1 MNPRSRIGTEDMVN
15 QIEAMKQDLAELQGD
30 DDNETPMP
38 QMRHQ
43 QSHSIIPERY
53 EHQHDPNKEEFRLIP
68 EPTDVA
74 QRWKRYIPIVYWLP
88 RYNWREWFPMDA
100 VATVTDIVMVIPQA
114 MGYALVAGLPPING
128 LYSALMGHCLY
139 SPFGTSGQ
147 LIVAPVAIV
156 SLMTKETL
164 HEFFHDVDEDDPEV
178 MLKMAGYG
186 SALAFQSGVLCLLLG
201 FCKAGI
207 LANMLAEPVITG
219 FTFGAAILI
228 GISQLTFVFNIHVHG
243 ESVIEKLSVFFS
255 EVSHSHGLSVVL
267 AVICAC
273 FLLFHKYYSK
283 SSCPGAQYGKF
294 VPMAL
299 LLVIVATS
307 ISASQGDAS
316 GWDVVGALPPGL
328 PAPVNFF
335 QYLEPGDF
343 WHLWVP
349 SILITILSFIESIA
363 VAQKFADKHDYS
375 IDASQ
380 ELLALGICNLV
391 GSWFQIYPVSGVLSL
406 ATVVEAAGATTPL
419 YGIMA
424 GTGLII
430 ACASMLFLFEWLP
443 KPVLG
448 AIVFV
453 GIMGLMDPAKIK
465 KIYFLNKRDFV
476 IVAVTI
482 GSTLFLGIDFGV
494 AFGVFASIILFIQRA
509 AKPHYSILG
518 RVVDDQIPM
527 DAAPIYRSVKL
538 YPSNTEKRGDMLMIR
553 WDAPIFFANTASFKS
568 RIKKHIGR
576 FLEENEYPK
585 RWCLVL
591 DFSGVNGV
599 DFTAIEML
607 EAFFEELKE
616 KERGMTLLLCKLKT
630 QVLNALTKGEVLS
643 DHLISKENVLW
654 ELHEAEQW
662 WDRKMDQLAT
672 NDEYY
677 QEAQSTNK
685 LMESTDQMMGYAGSH
700 QITVHD
706 DDDDEFVDDELVT
719 MR

>member
-1 MNPRSRIGTEDMVN
+1 MG
-15 QIEAMKQDLAELQGD
+15 
-30 DDNETPMP
+30 
-38 QMRHQ
+38 
-43 QSHSIIPERY
+43 
-53 EHQHDPNKEEFRLIP
+53 
-68 EPTDVA
+68 
-74 QRWKRYIPIVYWLP
+74 
-88 RYNWREWFPMDA
+88 EWFPMDL
-100 VATVTDIVMVIPQA
+100 VATITDIVMVIPQA

-164 HEFFHDVDEDDPEV
+164 HALPIFHHVDYEDPEV
-178 MLKMAGYG
+178 MEKMAGYG
-186 SALAFQSGVLCLLLG
+186 SALAFQSGVLCIILG
-201 FCKAGI
+201 LVKAGT

-228 GISQLTFVFNIHVHG
+228 GISQLTFIFNIHVHG
-243 ESVIEKLSVFFS
+243 ESVIQKLTVFFQ
-255 EVSHSHGLSVVL
+255 EVSHSHGGSVLL
-267 AVICAC
+267 AVVCMC
-273 FLLFHKYYSK
+273 FLLFHKYYGK
-283 SSCPGAQYGKF
+283 SSLPGSKYFKYI
-294 VPMAL
+294 PTAL
-299 LLVIVATS
+299 ILVVVCTS
-307 ISASQGDAS
+307 ISAAQGDS
-316 GWDVVGALPPGL
+316 TGWDVVGALPPGL
-328 PAPVNFF
+328 PKPVNFF
-335 QYLEPGDF
+335 TYLEEGDF
-343 WHLWVP
+343 WALWVP

-518 RVVDDQIPM
+518 RVVGDQIPM

-553 WDAPIFFANTASFKS
+553 WDAPIFFANTASFKL

-616 KERGMTLLLCKLKT
+616 KERGMTLVVCKLKT

-643 DHLISKENVLW
+643 DHLLPKENVLW

-662 WDRKMDQLAT
+662 WDRKLDDMAT
-672 NDEYY
+672 NENYYDEP
-677 QEAQSTNK
+677 QGSTHR
-685 LMESTDQMMGYAGSH
+685 LIESQDQMMGYAGSH
-700 QITVHD
+700 QITGMQD
-706 DDDDEFVDDELVT
+706 DDDEEFVDDEVVT

>member
-1 MNPRSRIGTEDMVN
+1 
-15 QIEAMKQDLAELQGD
+15 
-30 DDNETPMP
+30 
-38 QMRHQ
+38 
-43 QSHSIIPERY
+43 
-53 EHQHDPNKEEFRLIP
+53 
-68 EPTDVA
+68 
-74 QRWKRYIPIVYWLP
+74 
-88 RYNWREWFPMDA
+88 
-100 VATVTDIVMVIPQA
+100 
-114 MGYALVAGLPPING
+114 MG
-128 LYSALMGHCLY
+128 
-139 SPFGTSGQ
+139 
-147 LIVAPVAIV
+147 
-156 SLMTKETL
+156 
-164 HEFFHDVDEDDPEV
+164 
-178 MLKMAGYG
+178 
-186 SALAFQSGVLCLLLG
+186 
-201 FCKAGI
+201 
-207 LANMLAEPVITG
+207 LAEPVITG

-243 ESVIEKLSVFFS
+243 ESVIEKLTVFFQ
-255 EVSHSHGLSVVL
+255 EVGHAHGLSVVL

-283 SSCPGAQYGKF
+283 SKCPGAHVFKYIL
-294 VPMAL
+294 VAL
-299 LLVIVATS
+299 ILVVICTT
-307 ISASQGDAS
+307 ISAVNGPST

-328 PAPVNFF
+328 PKPVNFF
-335 QYLEPGDF
+335 TYLEEGDF
-343 WHLWVP
+343 WALWVP

-430 ACASMLFLFEWLP
+430 CCASVLFLFEWLP

-448 AIVFV
+448 AIVCV
-453 GIMGLMDPAKIK
+453 GIMGLMDPDKIK
-465 KIYFLNKRDFV
+465 KIYSLNKRDFM

-494 AFGVFASIILFIQRA
+494 AFGVLASIILFIQRA

-518 RVVDDQIPM
+518 RVIGDQSIA
-527 DAAPIYRSVKL
+527 DSTAPIYRNVKM

-568 RIKKHIGR
+568 RVKKHIGR

-591 DFSGVNGV
+591 CFSGVNDV
-599 DFTAIEML
+599 DFTGLEML
-607 EAFFEELKE
+607 EAFFSELQE
-616 KERGMTLLLCKLKT
+616 KEHGMTLVLCKLKT
-630 QVLNALTKGEVLS
+630 QVLNALTKGEV
-643 DHLISKENVLW
+643 ISPHCVPKEHVLW
-654 ELHEAEQW
+654 ELHEAESW
-662 WDRKMDQLAT
+662 WDRKLDQMPPPYEDGY
-672 NDEYY
+672 DE
-677 QEAQSTNK
+677 AHHGG
-685 LMESTDQMMGYAGSH
+685 MASTDQMMGYAGTHTISGI
-700 QITVHD
+700 Q
-706 DDDDEFVDDELVT
+706 DDDDEDFVDDELVT

>member
-1 MNPRSRIGTEDMVN
+1 MG
-15 QIEAMKQDLAELQGD
+15 
-30 DDNETPMP
+30 
-38 QMRHQ
+38 
-43 QSHSIIPERY
+43 
-53 EHQHDPNKEEFRLIP
+53 
-68 EPTDVA
+68 
-74 QRWKRYIPIVYWLP
+74 P
-88 RYNWREWFPMDA
+88 RYNWKEWFPMDA

-164 HEFFHDVDEDDPEV
+164 HHLPIFHDVDYEDPEV
-178 MLKMAGYG
+178 MTKMAGYG

-219 FTFGAAILI
+219 VTFGAAILI
-228 GISQLTFVFNIHVHG
+228 GISQLTFIFNIHVHG
-243 ESVIEKLSVFFS
+243 ESVIEKLATFFA
-255 EVSHSHGLSVVL
+255 EISHSHGLSVLL
-267 AVICAC
+267 AIICAM

-283 SSCPGAQYGKF
+283 SSLPLAGYGKF
-294 VPMAL
+294 VPTAL
-299 LLVIVATS
+299 ILVVVTTS
-307 ISASQGDAS
+307 ISAIKGSS
-316 GWDVVGALPPGL
+316 TGWDVVGALPPGL

-335 QYLEPGDF
+335 GYLEEGDF
-343 WHLWVP
+343 WALWVP

-380 ELLALGICNLV
+380 ELLALGVCNLV

-430 ACASMLFLFEWLP
+430 CCASVLFLFEWLP

-448 AIVFV
+448 AIVCV
-453 GIMGLMDPAKIK
+453 GIMGLMDPDKIK
-465 KIYFLNKRDFV
+465 KIYGLNKRDFI
-476 IVAVTI
+476 IVMVTI

-494 AFGVFASIILFIQRA
+494 AFGVLASIILFIQRA

-518 RVVDDQIPM
+518 RVVEDDDIPRK
-527 DAAPIYRSVKL
+527 APIYRNVKM
-538 YPSNTEKRGDMLMIR
+538 YPHTTEKRGDLLMIR

-576 FLEENEYPK
+576 FLEQNHWPK
-585 RWCLVL
+585 PWCLVL

-607 EAFFEELKE
+607 ESFFEELKE

-654 ELHEAEQW
+654 ELHEAERW
-662 WDRKMDQLAT
+662 WDRKLNEMASA
-672 NDEYY
+672 DEYY
-677 QEAQSTNK
+677 DDQSRQG
-685 LMESTDQMMGYAGSH
+685 LVGGASTDQMMGYAGTH
-700 QITVHD
+700 QISGIQD

>member
-1 MNPRSRIGTEDMVN
+1 
-15 QIEAMKQDLAELQGD
+15 
-30 DDNETPMP
+30 
-38 QMRHQ
+38 
-43 QSHSIIPERY
+43 
-53 EHQHDPNKEEFRLIP
+53 
-68 EPTDVA
+68 
-74 QRWKRYIPIVYWLP
+74 
-88 RYNWREWFPMDA
+88 
-100 VATVTDIVMVIPQA
+100 

-164 HEFFHDVDEDDPEV
+164 HEFFHDVDEDDPAV
-178 MLKMAGYG
+178 QLKMAGYG

-243 ESVIEKLSVFFS
+243 ESVIEKLMVFFS
-255 EVSHSHGLSVVL
+255 EVSHSHGASILL
-267 AVICAC
+267 AVICMC

-283 SSCPGAQYGKF
+283 SSYPLAGYGKF
-294 VPMAL
+294 VPTAL
-299 LLVIVATS
+299 ILVVVATS
-307 ISASQGDAS
+307 ISASKGDTT
-316 GWDVVGALPPGL
+316 GWDVVGKLPPGL

-335 QYLEPGDF
+335 QFLEPGDF

-430 ACASMLFLFEWLP
+430 CCASVLFLFEWLP

-448 AIVFV
+448 AIVCV
-453 GIMGLMDPAKIK
+453 GIMGLMDPDKIK
-465 KIYFLNKRDFV
+465 KIYGLNKRDFM

-518 RVVDDQIPM
+518 RVVDDQIPK
-527 DAAPIYRSVKL
+527 DSAPIYRSVKL

-585 RWCLVL
+585 QWCLVL

-662 WDRKMDQLAT
+662 WDRKMDELAT
-672 NDEYY
+672 NANYY
-677 QEAQSTNK
+677 DDGHDRQTSTHH

-700 QITVHD
+700 QIKIQD
-706 DDDDEFVDDELVT
+706 DDDEEFVDDELVT